1 MSCVRRDV
9 IKQRAVNQQ
18 KQAWCLD
25 LLLGNEA
32 KRGVR
37 ERDSDDKNKPMEK
50 AVNVWGENKGN
61 E

>member
-1 MSCVRRDV
+1 
-9 IKQRAVNQQ
+9 
-18 KQAWCLD
+18 